1 MPRAARGLPRR
12 RRLVGPAPRPHPG
25 APTKHRQNPSGI
37 FGYVQ
42 AAVGVRNGGLQD
54 DVLDARRQGVA
65 KDDEAIFGRNNR
77 LQTANGATL
86 NDQFSRGVTRDRAAE
101 REFPYECKRDGRR
114 FLTATALSE
123 HLLEAYGERLHPS
136 LIRPAK
142 AKKITDDLSD
152 DE

>member
-1 MPRAARGLPRR
+1 MSTRR
-12 RRLVGPAPRPHPG
+12 DACSTVSA
-25 APTKHRQNPSGI
+25 Q
-37 FGYVQ
+37 
-42 AAVGVRNGGLQD
+42 
-54 DVLDARRQGVA
+54 VLDARRQGVA
-65 KDDEAIFGRNNR
+65 RDDEAIFGRNNR
-77 LQTANGATL
+77 LQTENGATL

>member
-1 MPRAARGLPRR
+1 MIVSA
-12 RRLVGPAPRPHPG
+12 
-25 APTKHRQNPSGI
+25 Q
-37 FGYVQ
+37 
-42 AAVGVRNGGLQD
+42 
-54 DVLDARRQGVA
+54 VLDARRQGVA

-77 LQTANGATL
+77 LQTENGATL

>member
-1 MPRAARGLPRR
+1 MQRLGVVLLRR
-12 RRLVGPAPRPHPG
+12 RV
-25 APTKHRQNPSGI
+25 
-37 FGYVQ
+37 
-42 AAVGVRNGGLQD
+42 VGVGLRPADEQRAE
-54 DVLDARRQGVA
+54 LEGVA
-65 KDDEAIFGRNNR
+65 RDDEAIFGRNNR

>member
-1 MPRAARGLPRR
+1 MGKTGQELREWRRAPC
-12 RRLVGPAPRPHPG
+12 PRP
-25 APTKHRQNPSGI
+25 AR
-37 FGYVQ
+37 
-42 AAVGVRNGGLQD
+42 RLQD

>member
-1 MPRAARGLPRR
+1 MTGSEPA
-12 RRLVGPAPRPHPG
+12 VGPAPRPHPG

-54 DVLDARRQGVA
+54 DVLDARRQGIA

-142 AKKITDDLSD
+142 AKKIADDLSD

>member
-1 MPRAARGLPRR
+1 MHRATTLCHRSRPPLLLAVLALLVRGALMNSI
-12 RRLVGPAPRPHPG
+12 G
-25 APTKHRQNPSGI
+25 
-37 FGYVQ
+37 
-42 AAVGVRNGGLQD
+42 GVL
-54 DVLDARRQGVA
+54 
-65 KDDEAIFGRNNR
+65 
-77 LQTANGATL
+77 GATL